1 MTNPGDAQQAL
12 WQFPGG
18 LHLADEKQL
27 SSERPIA
34 RLATPARLVLPL
46 RQHIGAA
53 NQPLVAVGE
62 RVLKGQQIA
71 SAEGYVSAPVHAPTS
86 GTVAAIEEMPVAHPS
101 QLPALCI
108 VIDSDGAEEW
118 IERHPLGEGY
128 RDLAPLQLRNLLRE
142 RGIVGLGGATF
153 PTAVKLQPGPG
164 RRIDTLVING
174 AECEPYISCDQ
185 LLMRERAA
193 QVLAGIAVIQHMISP
208 AQTLIGVEDDK
219 PDAIDALQRA
229 LAEAG
234 LTETRVVAVPTR
246 YPTGG
251 EKQLIRVLTGQIVPS
266 GGLPAEVGVLCQNVG
281 TCAAIADAVYHDRPL
296 ISRIVTITGRGVAT
310 PQNLEVPL
318 GAPMA
323 ALIEHCGGYLDGVAR
338 LIMGGPMMGFA
349 LPSDQLP
356 VTKGCNCLLASLA
369 EELAP
374 PRAEQPCIRCGACAD
389 ACPAELLPQQLYW
402 YARAGNLEQAREHH
416 LFDCIDCGCCA
427 YVCPSHIPLVQYYR
441 HAKTA
446 VAAAE
451 REHEKSAVARQ
462 RHEFRQQRIERA
474 EREKVERLA
483 KKKAA
488 LEASKRA
495 AKERAAAAA
504 AAGEAPAEPAG
515 DARQDAIQAAIERA
529 RKKKAAAA
537 AAGVAAKNVD
547 DLSEAQ
553 RARIAAVE
561 ARRAR
566 QREASGEAKDDASKG
581 DDNGDTRRSAGS

>member
-1 MTNPGDAQQAL
+1 MKPGDAKPVL
-12 WQFPGG
+12 WPFPGG
-18 LHLADEKQL
+18 LQLADEKHI

-53 NQPLVAVGE
+53 NQPLVSVGE

-71 SAEGYVSAPVHAPTS
+71 SAEGYISAPVHAPTS

-108 VIDSDGAEEW
+108 AIDSDGAEEW
-118 IERHPLGEGY
+118 VERQPLGDGY
-128 RDLAPLQLRNLLRE
+128 RDLAPLELRNLLRE

-164 RRIDTLVING
+164 RRIDTLIING

-193 QVLAGIAVIQHMISP
+193 DVVAGIAVIQHMVSP
-208 AQTLIGVEDDK
+208 AQTLIGVEDNK

-234 LTETRVVAVPTR
+234 LNDTRVVSVPTR

-251 EKQLIRVLTGQIVPS
+251 EKQLIRVLTGKIVPS
-266 GGLPAEVGVLCQNVG
+266 GGLPAEVGALCQNVG
-281 TCAAIADAVYHDRPL
+281 TCAAIADAVYRDQPL
-296 ISRIVTITGRGVAT
+296 ISRIVTVTGRGVAV

-323 ALIEHCGGYLDGVAR
+323 ALIEHCGGYVDGVAR

-349 LPSDQLP
+349 LPGDELP

-374 PRAEQPCIRCGACAD
+374 PQAEQPCIRCGACVE

-402 YARAGNLEQAREHH
+402 YARAGDLEQARQHH

-451 REHEKSAVARQ
+451 REREKAEVARQ
-462 RHEFRQQRIERA
+462 RHEFRQQRIARA
-474 EREKVERLA
+474 EREKAERLA

-495 AKERAAAAA
+495 AKAKAEASEAS
-504 AAGEAPAEPAG
+504 GEAAEAP
-515 DARQDAIQAAIERA
+515 RQDAIQAAIERA

-537 AAGVAAKNVD
+537 AAGVVPKNVD

-561 ARRAR
+561 ARRTH
-566 QREASGEAKDDASKG
+566 QREAAGEAAEQAGSDDAG
-581 DDNGDTRRSAGS
+581 DKRRSAGS